1 VDKARRS
8 RRSPRRSTLVAL
20 AVVAAAVL
28 AAAVAGCGGSSSAA
42 TTDPL
47 VGYWVG
53 GGNAGQMTLVH
64 IQRDGDTYTVLA
76 NPDTPTAAAKKEG
89 AGLVVDTHAVIMR
102 FTPQSADKLE
112 LEFTGEMFK
121 KPASMTLQRTDET
134 GYADASTAYGILAI
148 RRGLAMWKA
157 GGGKTYPP
165 PKEVTPSGMLAQMI
179 HWPINLFTAQPMQ
192 PGRDAG
198 NYTYGRLDGG
208 KKYSLVGHLSDGS
221 TIGK

>member
-1 VDKARRS
+1 MDKTRRS
-8 RRSPRRSTLVAL
+8 RRSLRHSTLVAL
-20 AVVAAAVL
+20 TVIAATLLAGVVP
-28 AAAVAGCGGSSSAA
+28 GCGGSSTAGA
-42 TTDPL
+42 TDPL

-76 NPDTPTAAAKKEG
+76 NPDTPTGAVKKEG
-89 AGLVVDTHAVIMR
+89 ASLVVDTHAVIMR
-102 FTPQSADKLE
+102 FTPQPADRLT

-121 KPASMTLQRTDET
+121 KPVSMTLQRTDET
-134 GYADASTAYGILAI
+134 GYADASTAYGLLAI
-148 RRGLAMWKA
+148 RRGLATWKA

-179 HWPINLFTAQPMQ
+179 HWPTNLFSAQPMQ
-192 PGRDAG
+192 PGTDAG
-198 NYTYGRLDGG
+198 NYTYSRLDGG
-208 KKYSLVGHLSDGS
+208 KKYSLIGHLSDGS